1 MNIKIFEYNN
11 SPRAIGLVVWFLF
24 WVQEVPGSIPG
35 SPLFYITQKNQLW
48 SPSTLSFSHFLFHSI
63 ILCLTSFINKDL
75 FNNVYIKWIYNR
87 LEIAL
92 DQTQGKDQDL
102 DKNQSQATR
111 DKSIIKKIKN
121 NLRLINKLSD
131 LYYVLNRIENN
142 P

>member
-1 MNIKIFEYNN
+1 M
-11 SPRAIGLVVWFLF
+11 
-24 WVQEVPGSIPG
+24 
-35 SPLFYITQKNQLW
+35 
-48 SPSTLSFSHFLFHSI
+48 
-63 ILCLTSFINKDL
+63 TSFINKDL